1 MTRLCLILSA
11 LIFSALLVSS
21 LFLALPAHAADEF
34 DKLLADAPKPAPA
47 KSQPPAVTPAASSDN
62 LDWMQVGAQ
71 ETDTHL
77 GVIQGKPDLATIT
90 GTTTPK
96 ATADLSKFTRVY
108 TLDLQQ
114 FNISNTG
121 TNPVETSK
129 GINQALQ
136 HAKTQNA
143 NLIKFPPGTYLISE
157 ADPIILN
164 LQDTVIDLS
173 GASLQINTNALPKYT
188 LIDIVDGAQN
198 LRLTNGTLKGD
209 RDTHDYKTTKASHE
223 HACGLTFSAGK
234 NIEVDRLTITN
245 FPGSGVSTRVNVGK
259 GALNFHWIRDKD
271 LVPGAL
277 SDTGE
282 KLPSDK
288 KLITAKRYDISNTKG
303 QFEFGYTLGY
313 AGFPSV
319 RGRAYQS
326 FFFDADN
333 KFIAKVPCL
342 QFAKVNVPPNAKFVQ
357 FEFNQPTIKNGPEG
371 MIGRIT
377 NLTSPSHI
385 HFHHNTLLNNRT
397 LGMAFCGG
405 QNWVIEHNRFES
417 NGGNAPGFGVD
428 FEDGWDLMR
437 EVVFRNNTFK
447 ANKAGDLVVCAGTEL
462 IFESNTFENAVILY
476 DRVNNYLFASNT
488 LTGSRVLYKTGIK
501 HAVIRNNTYTNATL
515 DVRWN
520 EQKWPGVPPLAL
532 TGESLDAMTSV
543 TGPILVFD
551 NCKITNSRFVPNK
564 DSKLLLFKN
573 CSLTNSPVLPAP
585 AGITAPKVTYENCT
599 ITPTP

>member
-1 MTRLCLILSA
+1 MLRT
-11 LIFSALLVSS
+11 S
-21 LFLALPAHAADEF
+21 LFITLLLASPLYADDF
-34 DKLLADAPKPAPA
+34 DKLIANTPKPAAA
-47 KSQPPAVTPAASSDN
+47 KAAPAVAAPVSDN
-62 LDWMQVGAQ
+62 LDWMQLGAQ
-71 ETDTHL
+71 QTDTHR
-77 GVIQGKPDLATIT
+77 GVVEGKPELSTIT
-90 GTTTPK
+90 GTATPK

-108 TLDLQQ
+108 TIDLKQ

-121 TNPVETSK
+121 VNPVETSK

-136 HAKTQNA
+136 YAKAQNA
-143 NLIKFPPGTYLISE
+143 NFIKFPPGTYLISE
-157 ADPIILN
+157 LDPIILN
-164 LQDTVIDLS
+164 LQDTVIDLN
-173 GASLQINTNALPKYT
+173 GATLQINTNALPKYV

-209 RDTHDYKTTKASHE
+209 RETHDYKTTKAAHE
-223 HACGLTFSAGK
+223 HAVGLTFSAGK
-234 NIEVDRLTITN
+234 NIEVDHLIVTG
-245 FPGSGVSTRVNVGK
+245 FPGSGVSSSVNVGR
-259 GALNFHWIRDKD
+259 GALSFHSLRDKD
-271 LVPGAL
+271 LIPGEL

-288 KLITAKRYDISNTKG
+288 KLITAKSYDISKANG

-319 RGRAYQS
+319 RGRAYHA

-333 KFIAKVPCL
+333 KFIKKQSCL
-342 QFAKVNVPPNAKFVQ
+342 QFAKVDVPTNAKFVQ
-357 FEFNQPTIKNGPEG
+357 FEFNQPTIKNAPEG

-377 NLTSPSHI
+377 NLASPSHV
-385 HFHHNTLLNNRT
+385 HFHHNTLINNRT
-397 LGMAFCGG
+397 LGLAFCGG
-405 QNWVIEHNRFES
+405 QNWVIEHSLFES

-476 DRVNNYLFASNT
+476 DRVNNYLFANNT

-501 HAVIRNNTYTNATL
+501 HAVIQNNTYKNARL
-515 DVRWN
+515 EVRWN
-520 EQKWPGVPPLAL
+520 ENKWPGVPPLAL
-532 TGESLDAMTSV
+532 TGETLDAMTSV

-551 NCKITNSRFVPNK
+551 NCKITGTSFAPNK
-564 DSKLLLFKN
+564 ESKLLLFKN
-573 CSLTNSPVLPAP
+573 CTLTNSPVLTP
-585 AGITAPKVTYENCT
+585 AGITAPKITYENCT
-599 ITPTP
+599 ITPPPK